1 MNTNNFSTTIL
12 FSHDKPV
19 IVNGQF
25 VKFET
30 LLFLP
35 SNQDR
40 IAEGGLRKKGNFK
53 HSYKYIVNNDC
64 LSANRNSS
72 FEASEGKN
80 KSTAGVLYS
89 SVTAT
94 AYDNTDYAE
103 SKKNKIDLNCKTD
116 TGKWYICDTDGNPVK
131 PASMEIQEKIEGYIK
146 SVQDN
151 INCDLENTDKNE
163 DALQRPITFLPLITV
178 ITVVFNGVK
187 TLEETIKSVINQ
199 TYPNVEYIIIDGVS
213 TDGTLDIIK
222 KYEDAIDYWVSEP
235 DKGIYDAMN
244 KGVILA
250 MGDIIG
256 IINSDD
262 WYVEGVFCEIFR
274 NLNNDHEDVCLYYG
288 DIFII
293 DKNGRKSYSMK
304 SPDIDNIKDRLLIN
318 HQTCFIKNSAYKM
331 YGIYNDNFRVA
342 ADYELLYR
350 LFTNGIKFKYIPK
363 QIANYRLGG
372 FGEENFIK
380 IGGKEYII
388 IDIKYGSNPLKAYL
402 IGYFWILRKI
412 IKKIFVLQEDSIIIK
427 LYRKF
432 FDKRF
437 ENLQ

>member
-1 MNTNNFSTTIL
+1 MNKNNFSTTIL

-19 IVNGQF
+19 IANGQF
-25 VKFET
+25 DKFET

-35 SNQDR
+35 PNHDR

-53 HSYKYIVNNDC
+53 HSYKYIVNSDC

-72 FEASEGKN
+72 FEASEGEN
-80 KSTAGVLYS
+80 KSTAEVLHS

-116 TGKWYICDTDGNPVK
+116 IGKWYICDTDGNPVK

-146 SVQDN
+146 SLQDN

-163 DALQRPITFLPLITV
+163 VLLQRSITFLPLITV

-199 TYPNVEYIIIDGVS
+199 TYLNIEYIIIDGGS

-222 KYEDAIDYWVSEP
+222 KYEDSIDYWVSEP

-244 KGVILA
+244 KGIKLA
-250 MGDIIG
+250 AGYIIG

-262 WYVEGVFCEIFR
+262 WYVEGALNEIFSAF
-274 NLNNDHEDVCLYYG
+274 NDNGEDIGVFHG
-288 DIFII
+288 DIFLV
-293 DKNGRKSYSMK
+293 DENGSKLFSVK
-304 SPDIDNIKDRLLIN
+304 PPDIHKIKSEMIN
-318 HQTCFIKNSAYKM
+318 HPSCFIEKKVYKIYGVYNNSFK
-331 YGIYNDNFRVA
+331 VA
-342 ADYELLYR
+342 ADYDMLLK
-350 LFTNGIKFKYIPK
+350 LFMLGIKFKYIPK
-363 QIANYRLGG
+363 QIANFRTGG
-372 FGEENFIK
+372 FNNQFFIR
-380 IGGKEYII
+380 GGIEHIHI
-388 IDIKYGSNPLKAYL
+388 NIRYGYNPLKAYL
-402 IGYFWILRKI
+402 KGYFGIIKKI
-412 IKKIFVLQEDSIIIK
+412 IKKTFMIKENSIIIII
-427 LYRKF
+427 YRKIF
-432 FDKRF
+432 NKRF
-437 ENLQ
+437 KNLK